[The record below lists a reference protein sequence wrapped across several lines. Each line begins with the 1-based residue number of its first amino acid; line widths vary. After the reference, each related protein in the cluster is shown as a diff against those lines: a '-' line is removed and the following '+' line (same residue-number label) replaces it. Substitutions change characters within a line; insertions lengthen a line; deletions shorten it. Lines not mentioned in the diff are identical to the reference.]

1 MKTHSISGALQKRR
15 AILPAALVLLLA
27 AIPLIG
33 VSASA
38 GDTGAGTKSANSTSA
53 STKSAKKSG
62 KHSKAKTKKV
72 KGQMAPAADRISEI
86 QSALAR
92 DGYYKGDPSGKL
104 DDHTQEALRKF
115 QETQGLNPSGK
126 LDALTLEK
134 LGLGADTAGV
144 GAPRPPA
151 APTPTPMAT
160 SPAAPR
166 SS

>member
-1 MKTHSISGALQKRR
+1 MKTHSISGALQKCR
-15 AILPAALVLLLA
+15 AILPAALVLLA
-27 AIPLIG
+27 AIPLIA
-33 VSASA
+33 ASA
-38 GDTGAGTKSANSTSA
+38 FASATGASKKSANAPSIK
-53 STKSAKKSG
+53 STKKTG
-62 KHSKAKTKKV
+62 KYSKAKTKKV
-72 KGQMAPAADRISEI
+72 KGQMAPAPDRISEI

-144 GAPRPPA
+144 GAPRPPV
-151 APTPTPMAT
+151 APTPNPVT
-160 SPAAPR
+160 SSSVTPR